1 VRREQSGGAQLFAV
15 PPDPARHVSGV
26 DPTVDADTERR
37 LVQRL
42 QAGDASALDGLM
54 ERYSS
59 RLYRLA
65 FGITRSSRDAE
76 EVLQD
81 VFLTVF
87 RKIGS
92 FAQRAKLGTWLYRV
106 TTNAAL
112 NKRRG
117 LAATVEV
124 ALDDLL
130 PTFLA
135 DGHRAGDRS
144 FLLADWSETPE
155 GELLA
160 GEARA
165 ALDRALAA
173 LPDGYRAVLVLRDV
187 DGLSNEDAA
196 DVLGESVP
204 SVKSRLHR
212 ARMALREII
221 TRSLAPKQATAMVR
235 GEISRPA

>member
-1 VRREQSGGAQLFAV
+1 MTGGN
-15 PPDPARHVSGV
+15 
-26 DPTVDADTERR
+26 PTVDADIELR
-37 LVQRL
+37 LVERL
-42 QAGDASALDGLM
+42 QAGDATALEGLM

-65 FGITRSSRDAE
+65 FSITRNARDAE

-81 VFLTVF
+81 VFVTVF

-92 FAQRAKLGTWLYRV
+92 FEQRAKLGTWLYRV
-106 TTNAAL
+106 ATNTAL

-130 PTFLA
+130 PTYLD

-144 FLLADWSETPE
+144 FLLTDWSETPE
-155 GELLA
+155 EELLA
-160 GEARA
+160 GEGRA
-165 ALDRALAA
+165 ALDRALAM

-187 DGLSNEDAA
+187 DGLSTEESADA
-196 DVLGESVP
+196 LGESVS
-204 SVKSRLHR
+204 SVK
-212 ARMALREII
+212 
-221 TRSLAPKQATAMVR
+221 
-235 GEISRPA
+235 

>member
-1 VRREQSGGAQLFAV
+1 MDGDIEL
-15 PPDPARHVSGV
+15 
-26 DPTVDADTERR
+26 R
-37 LVQRL
+37 LVERL
-42 QAGDASALDGLM
+42 QAGDATALEGLM

-65 FGITRSSRDAE
+65 FGITRNARDAE

-92 FAQRAKLGTWLYRV
+92 FEQRAKLGTWLYRV
-106 TTNAAL
+106 ATNTAL

-130 PTFLA
+130 PTYLD

-144 FLLADWSETPE
+144 FLLTDWSETPE
-155 GELLA
+155 EELA
-160 GEARA
+160 GEGRA
-165 ALDRALAA
+165 ALDRALAM

-187 DGLSNEDAA
+187 DGLSTEEAA
-196 DVLGESVP
+196 DALGESVS

-212 ARMALREII
+212 GRMALREII
-221 TRSLAPKQATAMVR
+221 TRSLAPKYAPALPR
-235 GEISRPA
+235 GEVSRPA

>member
-1 VRREQSGGAQLFAV
+1 MTGG
-15 PPDPARHVSGV
+15 H
-26 DPTVDADTERR
+26 PTVDGDIELR
-37 LVQRL
+37 LVERL
-42 QAGDASALDGLM
+42 QAGDATALEGLM
-54 ERYSS
+54 ERYSA

-65 FGITRSSRDAE
+65 FSITRNARDAE

-92 FAQRAKLGTWLYRV
+92 FEQRAKLGTWLYRV
-106 TTNAAL
+106 TTNTAL

-130 PTFLA
+130 PTYLD

-144 FLLADWSETPE
+144 FLLTDWSETPE
-155 GELLA
+155 EELLA
-160 GEARA
+160 GEGRA
-165 ALDRALAA
+165 ALDRALAM

-187 DGLSNEDAA
+187 DGLSTEEAA
-196 DVLGESVP
+196 DALGESVS

-221 TRSLAPKQATAMVR
+221 TRSLAPKYAPALPR
-235 GEISRPA
+235 GEVSRPA

>member
-1 VRREQSGGAQLFAV
+1 MTGGN
-15 PPDPARHVSGV
+15 
-26 DPTVDADTERR
+26 PTVDGDIELR
-37 LVQRL
+37 LVERL
-42 QAGDASALDGLM
+42 QAGDATALEGLM

-65 FGITRSSRDAE
+65 FGITRNARDAE

-92 FAQRAKLGTWLYRV
+92 FEQRAKLGTWLYRV
-106 TTNAAL
+106 ATNTAL

-130 PTFLA
+130 PTYLD

-144 FLLADWSETPE
+144 FLLTDWSETPE
-155 GELLA
+155 EELLA
-160 GEARA
+160 GEGRA
-165 ALDRALAA
+165 ALDRALAM

-187 DGLSNEDAA
+187 DGLSNEEAA
-196 DVLGESVP
+196 DALGESVP

-212 ARMALREII
+212 ARMALREVI
-221 TRSLAPKQATAMVR
+221 TRSLAPKYAPAMSR
-235 GEISRPA
+235 GEVSRPG

>member
-1 VRREQSGGAQLFAV
+1 MDGDIEL
-15 PPDPARHVSGV
+15 
-26 DPTVDADTERR
+26 R
-37 LVQRL
+37 LVERL
-42 QAGDASALDGLM
+42 QAGDATALEGLM

-65 FGITRSSRDAE
+65 FGITRNARDAE

-92 FAQRAKLGTWLYRV
+92 FEQRAKLGTWLYRV
-106 TTNAAL
+106 TTNTAL

-130 PTFLA
+130 PTYLD

-144 FLLADWSETPE
+144 FLLTDWSETPE
-155 GELLA
+155 EELLA
-160 GEARA
+160 GEGRA
-165 ALDRALAA
+165 ALDRALAM

-187 DGLSNEDAA
+187 DGLSTEESADA
-196 DVLGESVP
+196 LGESVS

-212 ARMALREII
+212 ARMALREVI
-221 TRSLAPKQATAMVR
+221 TRSLAPKYAPALLR
-235 GEISRPA
+235 GEVSRPA

>member
-1 VRREQSGGAQLFAV
+1 MTGG
-15 PPDPARHVSGV
+15 DS
-26 DPTVDADTERR
+26 TVDGDTELR

-42 QAGDASALDGLM
+42 QAGDATALEGVM
-54 ERYSS
+54 ERYSA

-65 FGITRSSRDAE
+65 FGITRSPRDAE

-81 VFLTVF
+81 VFLTAF
-87 RKIGS
+87 RKIGA
-92 FAQRAKLGTWLYRV
+92 FEQRAKLGTWLYRI
-106 TTNAAL
+106 TTNVAL

-130 PTFLA
+130 PTYLA

-144 FLLADWSETPE
+144 FLLTDWSETPE
-155 GELLA
+155 EEFLTGE
-160 GEARA
+160 GRA
-165 ALDRALAA
+165 ALDRALAV

-187 DGLSNEDAA
+187 DGLSNEEAA
-196 DVLGESVP
+196 DALGESVS

-221 TRSLAPKQATAMVR
+221 TRSLAPKYAPAMPR
-235 GEISRPA
+235 GGISRPA

>member
-1 VRREQSGGAQLFAV
+1 M
-15 PPDPARHVSGV
+15 
-26 DPTVDADTERR
+26 DADIELR
-37 LVQRL
+37 LVERL
-42 QAGDASALDGLM
+42 QAGDATALEGLM

-65 FGITRSSRDAE
+65 FGITRNARDAE

-81 VFLTVF
+81 VFVTVF

-92 FAQRAKLGTWLYRV
+92 FEQRAKLGTWLYRV
-106 TTNAAL
+106 TTNTAL

-130 PTFLA
+130 PTYLD

-144 FLLADWSETPE
+144 FLLTDWSETPE
-155 GELLA
+155 EELLA
-160 GEARA
+160 GEGRA
-165 ALDRALAA
+165 ALDRALAM

-187 DGLSNEDAA
+187 DGLSTEESADA
-196 DVLGESVP
+196 LGESVS

-212 ARMALREII
+212 ARMALREVI
-221 TRSLAPKQATAMVR
+221 TRSLAPKYAPALLR
-235 GEISRPA
+235 GEVSRPA

>member
-1 VRREQSGGAQLFAV
+1 MTGGN
-15 PPDPARHVSGV
+15 
-26 DPTVDADTERR
+26 PTVDGDIELR
-37 LVQRL
+37 LVERL
-42 QAGDASALDGLM
+42 QAGDATALEGLM

-65 FGITRSSRDAE
+65 FGITRNARDAE

-92 FAQRAKLGTWLYRV
+92 FEQRAKLGTWLYRV
-106 TTNAAL
+106 TTNTAL

-130 PTFLA
+130 PTYLD

-144 FLLADWSETPE
+144 FLLTDWSETPE
-155 GELLA
+155 EELLA
-160 GEARA
+160 GEGRA
-165 ALDRALAA
+165 ALDRALAM

-187 DGLSNEDAA
+187 DGLSTEESADA
-196 DVLGESVP
+196 LGESVS

-212 ARMALREII
+212 ARMALREVI
-221 TRSLAPKQATAMVR
+221 TRSLAPKYAPALLR
-235 GEISRPA
+235 GEVSRPA

>member
-1 VRREQSGGAQLFAV
+1 MTGGN
-15 PPDPARHVSGV
+15 
-26 DPTVDADTERR
+26 PTVDGDIELR
-37 LVQRL
+37 LVERL
-42 QAGDASALDGLM
+42 QAGDATALEGLM

-65 FGITRSSRDAE
+65 FGITRNARDAE

-92 FAQRAKLGTWLYRV
+92 FEQRAKLGTWLYRV
-106 TTNAAL
+106 ATNTAL

-130 PTFLA
+130 PTYLD

-144 FLLADWSETPE
+144 FLLTDWSETPE
-155 GELLA
+155 EELLA
-160 GEARA
+160 GEGRA
-165 ALDRALAA
+165 ALDRALAM

-187 DGLSNEDAA
+187 DGLSTEEAA
-196 DVLGESVP
+196 DALGESVS

-212 ARMALREII
+212 ARMALREVI
-221 TRSLAPKQATAMVR
+221 TRSLAPKYAPALLR
-235 GEISRPA
+235 GEVSRPA

>member
-1 VRREQSGGAQLFAV
+1 MTGGN
-15 PPDPARHVSGV
+15 
-26 DPTVDADTERR
+26 PTVDGDIELR
-37 LVQRL
+37 LVERL
-42 QAGDASALDGLM
+42 QAGDATALEGLM

-65 FGITRSSRDAE
+65 FGITRNARDAE

-92 FAQRAKLGTWLYRV
+92 FEQRAKLGTWLYRV
-106 TTNAAL
+106 ATNTAL

-124 ALDDLL
+124 PLDDLL
-130 PTFLA
+130 PTYLD

-144 FLLADWSETPE
+144 FLLTDWSETPE
-155 GELLA
+155 EELLA
-160 GEARA
+160 GEGRA
-165 ALDRALAA
+165 ALDRALAM

-187 DGLSNEDAA
+187 DGLSTEEAA
-196 DVLGESVP
+196 DALGESVP

-221 TRSLAPKQATAMVR
+221 TRSLAPKYAPALLR
-235 GEISRPA
+235 GEVSRPA

>member
-1 VRREQSGGAQLFAV
+1 MTGGN
-15 PPDPARHVSGV
+15 
-26 DPTVDADTERR
+26 PTVDGDIELR
-37 LVQRL
+37 LVERL
-42 QAGDASALDGLM
+42 LAGDASALDGLM

-106 TTNAAL
+106 TTNTAL

-130 PTFLA
+130 PTYLD

-144 FLLADWSETPE
+144 FLLTDWSETPE
-155 GELLA
+155 EELLA
-160 GEARA
+160 GEGRP
-165 ALDRALAA
+165 ALDRALASR
-173 LPDGYRAVLVLRDV
+173 PDGYPPGRGLRD
-187 DGLSNEDAA
+187 
-196 DVLGESVP
+196 
-204 SVKSRLHR
+204 
-212 ARMALREII
+212 
-221 TRSLAPKQATAMVR
+221 
-235 GEISRPA
+235 

>member
-1 VRREQSGGAQLFAV
+1 MTGGN
-15 PPDPARHVSGV
+15 
-26 DPTVDADTERR
+26 PTVDGDIELR
-37 LVQRL
+37 LVERL
-42 QAGDASALDGLM
+42 QAGDATALEGLM

-65 FGITRSSRDAE
+65 FGITRNARDAE

-92 FAQRAKLGTWLYRV
+92 FEQRAKLGTWLYRV
-106 TTNAAL
+106 VTNTAL

-124 ALDDLL
+124 PLDDLL
-130 PTFLA
+130 PTYLD

-144 FLLADWSETPE
+144 FLLTDWSETPE
-155 GELLA
+155 EELLA
-160 GEARA
+160 GEGRA
-165 ALDRALAA
+165 ALDRALAM

-187 DGLSNEDAA
+187 DGLSTEEAA
-196 DVLGESVP
+196 DALGESVS

-221 TRSLAPKQATAMVR
+221 TRSLAPKHALALPR
-235 GEISRPA
+235 GEVSRPA

>member
-1 VRREQSGGAQLFAV
+1 MTGG
-15 PPDPARHVSGV
+15 DS
-26 DPTVDADTERR
+26 TVDGDTELR

-42 QAGDASALDGLM
+42 QAGDATALEGVM
-54 ERYSS
+54 ERYSA

-65 FGITRSSRDAE
+65 FGITRSPRDAE

-81 VFLTVF
+81 VFLTAF
-87 RKIGS
+87 RKIGA
-92 FAQRAKLGTWLYRV
+92 FEQRAKLGTWLYRI
-106 TTNAAL
+106 TTNVAL

-130 PTFLA
+130 PTYLA

-144 FLLADWSETPE
+144 FLLTDWSETPE
-155 GELLA
+155 EEFVTGE
-160 GEARA
+160 GRA
-165 ALDRALAA
+165 ALDRALAV

-187 DGLSNEDAA
+187 DGLSNEEAA
-196 DVLGESVP
+196 DALGESVS

-221 TRSLAPKQATAMVR
+221 TRSLAPKYAPAMPR
-235 GEISRPA
+235 GGISRPA

>member
-1 VRREQSGGAQLFAV
+1 MTGAN
-15 PPDPARHVSGV
+15 
-26 DPTVDADTERR
+26 PTVDGDIELG
-37 LVQRL
+37 LVERL
-42 QAGDASALDGLM
+42 QAGDATALEGLM
-54 ERYSS
+54 ERHSS

-65 FGITRSSRDAE
+65 FGITRNARDAE

-92 FAQRAKLGTWLYRV
+92 FEQRAKLGTWLYRV
-106 TTNAAL
+106 TTNTAL

-124 ALDDLL
+124 AVDDLL
-130 PTFLA
+130 PTYLN

-144 FLLADWSETPE
+144 FLLTDWSETPE
-155 GELLA
+155 EELLA
-160 GEARA
+160 GEGRA
-165 ALDRALAA
+165 ALERALAM

-187 DGLSNEDAA
+187 DGQSTEEAA
-196 DVLGESVP
+196 DALGESVS

-221 TRSLAPKQATAMVR
+221 TRSLAPKYAPATSR
-235 GEISRPA
+235 GEVSRPA

>member
-1 VRREQSGGAQLFAV
+1 MRSGARDRRQADARADRRDLHRSGRGRAVSPAHAGRRGRGQLLAV
-15 PPDPARHVSGV
+15 PPDPARHMTGGN
-26 DPTVDADTERR
+26 PTVDGDIELR
-37 LVQRL
+37 LVERL
-42 QAGDASALDGLM
+42 QAGDATALEGLM

-65 FGITRSSRDAE
+65 FGITRNARDAE

-92 FAQRAKLGTWLYRV
+92 FEQRAKLGTWLYRV
-106 TTNAAL
+106 ATNTAL

-130 PTFLA
+130 PTYLD

-144 FLLADWSETPE
+144 FLLTDWSETPE
-155 GELLA
+155 EELLA
-160 GEARA
+160 GEGGRRWTGPWPCCPTAIAPCSSCATSMGCRP
-165 ALDRALAA
+165 RR
-173 LPDGYRAVLVLRDV
+173 P
-187 DGLSNEDAA
+187 
-196 DVLGESVP
+196 P
-204 SVKSRLHR
+204 
-212 ARMALREII
+212 
-221 TRSLAPKQATAMVR
+221 TRSANRCPR
-235 GEISRPA
+235 

>member
-1 VRREQSGGAQLFAV
+1 MTGGN
-15 PPDPARHVSGV
+15 
-26 DPTVDADTERR
+26 PTVDGDIELR
-37 LVQRL
+37 LVERL
-42 QAGDASALDGLM
+42 QAGDATALEGLM

-65 FGITRSSRDAE
+65 FGITRNARDAE

-92 FAQRAKLGTWLYRV
+92 FEQRAKLGTWLYRV
-106 TTNAAL
+106 ATNTAL

-130 PTFLA
+130 PTYLD

-144 FLLADWSETPE
+144 FLLTDWSETPE
-155 GELLA
+155 EELLA
-160 GEARA
+160 GEGRA
-165 ALDRALAA
+165 ALDRALAM

-187 DGLSNEDAA
+187 DGLSTEEAA
-196 DVLGESVP
+196 DALGESVS

-212 ARMALREII
+212 ARMALLEVI
-221 TRSLAPKQATAMVR
+221 TRSLAPKYAPALSR
-235 GEISRPA
+235 GEVSRPA

>member
-1 VRREQSGGAQLFAV
+1 MRPGSARRN
-15 PPDPARHVSGV
+15 
-26 DPTVDADTERR
+26 TVDIDTELR
-37 LVQRL
+37 LVEGL
-42 QAGDASALDGLM
+42 QAGDATALEALM

-65 FGITRSSRDAE
+65 YGITRSSRDAE

-92 FAQRAKLGTWLYRV
+92 FEGRATLGTWLYRV

-112 NKRRG
+112 NRRRG
-117 LAATVEV
+117 LAARAEG
-124 ALDDLL
+124 ALDDQL

-144 FLLADWSETPE
+144 FLLADWSGTPE
-155 GELLA
+155 EELLG

-165 ALDRALAA
+165 VLERALAA

-187 DGLSNEDAA
+187 DGLSSEETA
-196 DVLGESVP
+196 DVLRESVP
-204 SVKSRLHR
+204 SVKSAAASSPHGAARIHHPVAGAEARDGVNVGRLSGSPSAAPSTR
-212 ARMALREII
+212 ASA
-221 TRSLAPKQATAMVR
+221 
-235 GEISRPA
+235 

>member
-1 VRREQSGGAQLFAV
+1 MRPGSARRN
-15 PPDPARHVSGV
+15 
-26 DPTVDADTERR
+26 TVDIDTELR
-37 LVQRL
+37 LVEGL
-42 QAGDASALDGLM
+42 QAGDATALEALM

-65 FGITRSSRDAE
+65 YGITRSSRDAE

-87 RKIGS
+87 RKIAS
-92 FAQRAKLGTWLYRV
+92 FEGRATLGTWLYRV

-112 NKRRG
+112 NRRRG
-117 LAATVEV
+117 LAARAEG
-124 ALDDLL
+124 ALDDQL

-144 FLLADWSETPE
+144 FLLADWSGTPE
-155 GELLA
+155 EELLG

-165 ALDRALAA
+165 VLERALAA

-187 DGLSNEDAA
+187 DGLSSEETA
-196 DVLGESVP
+196 DVLRESVP

-212 ARMALREII
+212 ARMALRESI
-221 TRSLAPKQATAMVR
+221 TRSLAPRHATA
-235 GEISRPA
+235 